1 MFKRGCRQEGK
12 KTQKTK
18 PENTG
23 KELEDPFGVIS
34 ISLGAGDLWRKA
46 PLRAIEV
53 EQNISGSH
61 FPTEI
66 AAAQQKP
73 LPLDSFIFSN
83 AQGCTQCCVALSSSL
98 PLTGFT
104 EACAH
109 ALAGGKQAD
118 TAVFW
123 SLRHGGL
130 RSGNKRL
137 ILALVKSR
145 GLLILPHPASCWC

>member
-1 MFKRGCRQEGK
+1 MFKRGCRQEGGK
-12 KTQKTK
+12 KPKNK
-18 PENTG
+18 PENTR

-34 ISLGAGDLWRKA
+34 ISLGAGDLWSKA
-46 PLRAIEV
+46 PLRATEV
-53 EQNISGSH
+53 EQSISGSH
-61 FPTEI
+61 FPIEI

-123 SLRHGGL
+123 TLRHGGL

-145 GLLILPHPASCWC
+145 GLLVLPHPAGCWC

>member
-1 MFKRGCRQEGK
+1 MFKRGCRREGGK
-12 KTQKTK
+12 KPKNK
-18 PENTG
+18 PENTR

-34 ISLGAGDLWRKA
+34 ISLGAGDLWSKA
-46 PLRAIEV
+46 PLRATEV
-53 EQNISGSH
+53 EQSISGSH
-61 FPTEI
+61 FPIEI

-118 TAVFW
+118 TAVF
-123 SLRHGGL
+123 
-130 RSGNKRL
+130 
-137 ILALVKSR
+137 
-145 GLLILPHPASCWC
+145 